1 MFKVD
6 HTMDGNTLVDKT
18 ASFRYIM
25 MIIWIMHILQFL
37 MNTMIEV
44 EVEDEK
50 TKVEGEKSEALLNE
64 RKNQWDYRPVQR
76 RFYDDRWW
84 VWILQAISYIVVVT
98 LYFTTDGF
106 EIAYAIYIPVDFVLF
121 VGMAAFYFQARQ
133 ADKEEK

>member
-1 MFKVD
+1 
-6 HTMDGNTLVDKT
+6 MDGNTLVDKT

-50 TKVEGEKSEALLNE
+50 PKVEGEKSEALLNE
-64 RKNQWDYRPVQR
+64 RKHQWDYRPVQR

-121 VGMAAFYFQARQ
+121 VGMAAFYF
-133 ADKEEK
+133 